1 MLIALAGLQG
11 ISTEYYEAAK
21 IDNAGKIR
29 QFFDI
34 TLPLLSPTILF
45 LLVMN
50 SIGAFRVFD
59 SIVVLTKGGPGDAS
73 RSLVMYIQEVGFRDL
88 EMGYA
93 SAISLLLLTLV
104 GIVTI
109 INLVVSKYWTFYD

>member
-1 MLIALAGLQG
+1 
-11 ISTEYYEAAK
+11 
-21 IDNAGKIR
+21 
-29 QFFDI
+29 
-34 TLPLLSPTILF
+34 
-45 LLVMN
+45 
-50 SIGAFRVFD
+50 
-59 SIVVLTKGGPGDAS
+59 
-73 RSLVMYIQEVGFRDL
+73 MYIQEVGFRDL